1 MGRRRVLRAGGGVVA
16 GLLVARVARP
26 EPAAMAAALEAVV
39 GGRPVKEGRVTLELP
54 RIADDGNVVSMS
66 VRVDS
71 AQTEADH
78 VRIIHVFSEQNPVPL
93 IARFFLGPVVPRAE
107 VATRIRLARSQQV
120 VAVAEMGDGSLWSTT
135 VQVEVTISACGD

>member
-1 MGRRRVLRAGGGVVA
+1 
-16 GLLVARVARP
+16 
-26 EPAAMAAALEAVV
+26 MAAALEAVAR
-39 GGRPVKEGRVTLELP
+39 GRTVNDGRVTLELP

-78 VRIIHVFSEQNPVPL
+78 VRVIHVFSEQNPVPV

-107 VATRIRLARSQQV
+107 VATRIRLARSQLV
-120 VAVAEMGDGSLWSTT
+120 RAVAEMGDGSLWSAA

>member
-1 MGRRRVLRAGGGVVA
+1 MLRAGGGLLA
-16 GLLVARVARP
+16 GLLVAGPARA
-26 EPAAMAAALEAVV
+26 EPAAMAAALEAVAR
-39 GGRPVKEGRVTLELP
+39 GRTVNDGRVSLELP
-54 RIADDGNVVSMS
+54 SIADDGNVVSMS

-78 VRIIHVFSEQNPVPL
+78 VRVIHVFSEQNPVPV

-120 VAVAEMGDGSLWSTT
+120 RAVAEMGDGSLWSAA

>member
-1 MGRRRVLRAGGGVVA
+1 MLRAGGGLLA
-16 GLLVARVARP
+16 GLLVTGPARA

-39 GGRPVKEGRVTLELP
+39 RGRPVNEGRVTLELP

-71 AQTEADH
+71 AQTEEDH
-78 VRIIHVFSEQNPVPL
+78 VRVIHVFSEQNPVPV

-107 VATRIRLARSQQV
+107 VATRIRLARSQLV
-120 VAVAEMGDGSLWSTT
+120 RAVAEMGDGSLWSAA

>member
-1 MGRRRVLRAGGGVVA
+1 MLRAGGGLLA
-16 GLLVARVARP
+16 GLLVAGPARA
-26 EPAAMAAALEAVV
+26 EPAAMAAALEAVAR
-39 GGRPVKEGRVTLELP
+39 GRTVNDGRVSLELP

-78 VRIIHVFSEQNPVPL
+78 VRVIHVFSEQNPVPV
-93 IARFFLGPVVPRAE
+93 IVRFFLGPVVPRAE
-107 VATRIRLARSQQV
+107 VATRIRLARSQLV
-120 VAVAEMGDGSLWSTT
+120 RAVAEMGDGSLWSAA

>member
-1 MGRRRVLRAGGGVVA
+1 MLRAGGGLLA
-16 GLLVARVARP
+16 GLLVTGPARA
-26 EPAAMAAALEAVV
+26 EPAAMATALDAVV
-39 GGRPVKEGRVTLELP
+39 RGRPVNDGRVTLELP

-78 VRIIHVFSEQNPVPL
+78 VRVIHVFSEQNPVPV

-120 VAVAEMGDGSLWSTT
+120 RAVAEMGDGSLWSAA